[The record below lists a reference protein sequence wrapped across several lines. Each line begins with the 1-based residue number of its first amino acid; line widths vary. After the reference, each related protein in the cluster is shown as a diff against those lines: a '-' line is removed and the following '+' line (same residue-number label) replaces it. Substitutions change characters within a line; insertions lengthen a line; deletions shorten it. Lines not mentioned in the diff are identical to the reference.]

1 MQFNMAKS
9 KVMNLGSNNS
19 RHAYQMSGQHLCI
32 TEEEVDIG
40 VALALNPMQEGS
52 NDGTDSARAADKQGT
67 LQRQKCLCVV
77 VPVVCE
83 SGPERTQGM
92 P

>member
-19 RHAYQMSGQHLCI
+19 RHAYQMSGQQLCI

-40 VALALNPMQEGS
+40 VAWWAL
-52 NDGTDSARAADKQGT
+52 KQGT

-77 VPVVCE
+77 VSAIRLVCE